1 MSHTSVT
8 SVPNPLS
15 SLLFSAESVRAIDR
29 YVIEEKGV
37 PGFEL
42 MQKAAAA
49 AFHQLSRHWPE
60 VGPLLVLC
68 GGGNN
73 GGDGYLVAAAAR
85 RHGKQVR
92 CVAVKNPGDLKGDA
106 ARAHDK
112 ALADGVVVER
122 WHDLDETGCQTL
134 FDKTGLI
141 VDAMLGT
148 GVKGAPR
155 EPFSTVIE
163 AASQSRCPVLAV
175 DIPSGLDATTGV
187 TAGKALRAEVTVTF
201 IALKSGLFLGQG
213 PESAGRVEF
222 ESLNLGIEKVADTGQ
237 TPIARRFDWAGLS
250 NTLPRRPVTAHKG
263 RFGHLLV
270 IAGDHGFGG
279 AGILT
284 AEASARCGTGL
295 TSLATRAEFVAPAL
309 TRCPALMVHA
319 VNHGEDLPDLIEKAD
334 ILVCGPGLGR
344 KAWGQQML
352 QKVLASG
359 KPRVLDADAINL
371 LAEAEQVPGKT
382 AQQVVTPHPGEAAR
396 LLGCSVPDIESDRLA
411 AAQSIQEKFGGVVL
425 LKGAGTV
432 VADGDGYPWVLE
444 GGNPGMATGGMG
456 DALTGMIGGLAAQGM
471 SLPVATR
478 MAAALHLASANAA
491 SGHLGHRGL
500 LPMDVI
506 EGMPRLMARAEGFAG
521 QLTQKG
527 DG

>member
-1 MSHTSVT
+1 MSHSSVT
-8 SVPNPLS
+8 SVPNSLS
-15 SLLFSAESVRAIDR
+15 SLLFSAESVQAIDR

-49 AFHQLSRHWPE
+49 AFRQLSRHWPE
-60 VGPLLVLC
+60 AGSVLVLC

-73 GGDGYLVAAAAR
+73 GGDGYLVAAAAK
-85 RHGKQVR
+85 RHGKQVH
-92 CVAVKNPGDLKGDA
+92 CVAIKNPEDLKGDA

-112 ALADGVVVER
+112 ALADGVAVQL
-122 WHDLDETGCQTL
+122 WQDLDEADRQTL
-134 FDKTGLI
+134 FHKTDLI

-155 EPFSTVIE
+155 EPFRTVIE

-187 TAGKALRAEVTVTF
+187 KAGDALRADVTVTF

-213 PESAGRVEF
+213 PDAAGQIEF
-222 ESLNLGIEKVADTGQ
+222 ESLSLGIENAADTGQ
-237 TPIARRFDWAGLS
+237 TPIARRFDWPGLS
-250 NTLPRRPVTAHKG
+250 KSLPRRPVTAHKG

-270 IAGDHGFGG
+270 IGGDHGFGG

-284 AEASARCGTGL
+284 AEAAARSGPGL
-295 TSLATRAEFVAPAL
+295 TSMATRSEFVTPAL

-319 VNHGEDLPDLIEKAD
+319 VNHGEDLAELIEKAD
-334 ILVCGPGLGR
+334 VLVCGPGLGK

-352 QKVLASG
+352 QQVLASG

-371 LAEAEQVPGKT
+371 MSESEKTPAKT
-382 AQQVVTPHPGEAAR
+382 AAQVLTPHPGEASR
-396 LLGCSVPDIESDRLA
+396 LLGCSVPDIEADRLA
-411 AAQSIQEKFGGVVL
+411 AAQAVQQKFGGVVL

-432 VADGDGYPWVLE
+432 IADGDGCPWVLE

-478 MAAALHLASANAA
+478 TAAALHLASANAA
-491 SGHLGHRGL
+491 SRQFGHRGL

-506 EGMPRLMARAEGFAG
+506 DFMPRLMARAEGFAG
-521 QLTQKG
+521 SFTQNG
-527 DG
+527 EI